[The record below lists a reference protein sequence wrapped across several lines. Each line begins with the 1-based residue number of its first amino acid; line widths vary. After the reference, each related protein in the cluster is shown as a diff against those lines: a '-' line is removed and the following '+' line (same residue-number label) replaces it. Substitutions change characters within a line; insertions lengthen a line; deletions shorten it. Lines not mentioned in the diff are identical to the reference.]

1 MQFLDCKITL
11 SFSNQ
16 KIKDRSETLI
26 NKGKYEVKI
35 KFIVSLIFDH
45 ILTESFHSFVIG
57 INGTDVETTSRHWP
71 GMHYGVLYHV
81 MRQIAGSILATAILY
96 SMTYQVEILL

>member
-1 MQFLDCKITL
+1 MQFLNCKITL

-35 KFIVSLIFDH
+35 KFIVSLIN
-45 ILTESFHSFVIG
+45 LKLE
-57 INGTDVETTSRHWP
+57 P
-71 GMHYGVLYHV
+71 GCLKDREEIELRRVFA
-81 MRQIAGSILATAILY
+81 AG
-96 SMTYQVEILL
+96 EIVDIFEDFEHCQEIHNY

>member
-35 KFIVSLIFDH
+35 NFIVSLIM
-45 ILTESFHSFVIG
+45 
-57 INGTDVETTSRHWP
+57 NNYETRDME
-71 GMHYGVLYHV
+71 GN
-81 MRQIAGSILATAILY
+81 Y
-96 SMTYQVEILL
+96 SGCDNNPDGD